1 MSKHPITRVIQ
12 MLNKDTELINLLNNK
27 RGTSTPTPLIFSRRI
42 PEDYQKTSNAP
53 FIRVTQIHLSKGL
66 YNDSDSDHYRFSFA
80 VEVFG
85 KSLTDAY
92 ELSES
97 VISAL
102 KPYNARV
109 FDIADPDTDTEFNLE
124 IQMLSF
130 NIILK
135 TKGDNING

>member
-1 MSKHPITRVIQ
+1 MSKHPITRVVQ
-12 MLNKDTELINLLNNK
+12 MLNKDAKLINLLNEK

-42 PEDYQKTSNAP
+42 PEGYQKTSNAP
-53 FIRVTQIHLSKGL
+53 FIRVTQIHLNNSL
-66 YNDSDSDHYRFSFA
+66 YNDSDSNHYRFSFA

-85 KSLTDAY
+85 KSLTETY
-92 ELSES
+92 ELSEC
-97 VISAL
+97 VIEAL

-109 FDIADPDTDTEFNLE
+109 FEIDDLDTDTEFNLD

-135 TKGDNING
+135 TKEQL